1 MGKMTSTVRWTSGM
15 QFVGES
21 GSGHS
26 LVMDGAPEVGG
37 RNTGMRP
44 MEMVLLAAG
53 GCTAMDVVFMLRRA
67 RQPLDDCWIE
77 VEGNRVEEIPK
88 VFDKI
93 HLHYVIV
100 GEGLNE
106 KQVKRAVEMSAEKY
120 CSVSQMLGAT
130 VEITHD
136 FEIQRSAEESDEKK
150 S

>member
-1 MGKMTSTVRWTSGM
+1 MGKMTSTVRWTDGM
-15 QFVGES
+15 QFVGET

-53 GCTAMDVVFMLRRA
+53 TCTAMDVVFMLKRA
-67 RQPLDDCWIE
+67 RQAIDDCWIE

-88 VFDKI
+88 IFDKI

-100 GEGLNE
+100 GDGLNE
-106 KQVKRAVEMSAEKY
+106 KQVNRAVEMSADKY
-120 CSVSQMLGAT
+120 CSVSHMLKAA
-130 VEITHD
+130 VEISYD
-136 FEIQRSAEESDEKK
+136 YEIRATAEDDSA
-150 S
+150 